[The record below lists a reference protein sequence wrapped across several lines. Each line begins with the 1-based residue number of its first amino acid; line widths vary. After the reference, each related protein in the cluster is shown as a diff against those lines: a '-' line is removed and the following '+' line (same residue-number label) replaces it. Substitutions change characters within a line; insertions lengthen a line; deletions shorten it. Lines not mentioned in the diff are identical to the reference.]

1 MVSGAK
7 LYSKQQHKINSIKDM
22 EEISISKI
30 YKRKKSDRDI
40 FQELMPFKVKEI
52 LLIATYYDAYT
63 IVREGQFSD
72 KIVGEYLQ
80 LNLYAAPR
88 FTSVATNEEA
98 LEALQNRNYDM
109 VILMAGLDKESPLEL
124 SQQIKTVNPDI
135 PVLVLVNNNS
145 DLAYFDRAADK
156 IKNNID
162 RVFVWNGSTK
172 IFMAMTKYI
181 EDKKNLQ
188 PDTKSGDVRVI
199 LLAEDSVKYYSRY
212 LPLLY
217 TSIMTQ
223 TQKVISDEGDID
235 ELHKILK
242 MRGRPKVILV
252 SSYEDAVEVVDK
264 YLENLLCVISD
275 VRFARDGKLDD
286 DSGVDLIRYVQAKN
300 MKIPCLM
307 QSHDTDNA
315 IRAMQVDADFI
326 NKNSDT
332 LALDIY
338 NFIYTK
344 LGFGDFV
351 FRNQSGTRVA
361 VAKSMEEFEE
371 KLKFIPDESLL
382 FHSKRNGI
390 STWLMAR
397 GEINVA
403 KKLRRYQIEDFKSVK
418 DLRKF
423 CLDVFEASRIKQLRG
438 RIIKFRPNI
447 VNSNHYI
454 VRMGRGSLGG
464 KGRGLAFLS
473 NFIENIYFKKL
484 IKDINVSIPKTAIIG
499 VDEYDNFIEKNNL
512 YDQIYL
518 DKNYKKVKE
527 LFLKGDIPEKLG
539 NKLRQYLVEINKPIA
554 VRSSGLFEDSLMQP
568 FAGVYA
574 TYLLPNNDPDIEVRY
589 KQLVTA
595 IKLIYASIFTPE
607 AQSYFSAVDYKIEE
621 EKMAVI
627 IQEVVGQEY
636 NGKYYPNISGVAQ
649 SYNYYPF
656 SYMKPEDGFA
666 VVAIGLG
673 KYVVG
678 GEKTHRFCPE
688 HPKLQLASIEDQMK
702 DSQKYFYAIDL
713 NKEEIDLEKDGE
725 DAVTLKY
732 ELSEAEKDGNLLHCA
747 SVYDFQ
753 NDRLEPDLNLRGP
766 RVVDFGNIL
775 KYNQVPV
782 AHALSV
788 LLNIFKQAMGAPVE
802 IEFAVDLSKG
812 KDGNPTFHL
821 LQIKPLIRQEMSVEI
836 DMSKVNKEKLIL
848 LANKGMGNG
857 KVEHIRD
864 VIYMDLSKFDRTK
877 TEEMAEEM
885 EILNQKMKEQDRQYI
900 LFGPGRWG
908 TRDKFTGIPVLW
920 SQISN
925 AKVIVEQGLEDFPL
939 DASLGS
945 HFFHNVT
952 SMNVGY
958 FSVKSNTDYNFV
970 NMEVLGK
977 QELVEQIHYFKHVR
991 FKEPLEVLMDGK
1003 KQTSVISFK

>member
-1 MVSGAK
+1 
-7 LYSKQQHKINSIKDM
+7 
-22 EEISISKI
+22 
-30 YKRKKSDRDI
+30 
-40 FQELMPFKVKEI
+40 
-52 LLIATYYDAYT
+52 
-63 IVREGQFSD
+63 
-72 KIVGEYLQ
+72 
-80 LNLYAAPR
+80 
-88 FTSVATNEEA
+88 
-98 LEALQNRNYDM
+98 
-109 VILMAGLDKESPLEL
+109 
-124 SQQIKTVNPDI
+124 
-135 PVLVLVNNNS
+135 
-145 DLAYFDRAADK
+145 
-156 IKNNID
+156 
-162 RVFVWNGSTK
+162 
-172 IFMAMTKYI
+172 
-181 EDKKNLQ
+181 
-188 PDTKSGDVRVI
+188 
-199 LLAEDSVKYYSRY
+199 
-212 LPLLY
+212 
-217 TSIMTQ
+217 
-223 TQKVISDEGDID
+223 
-235 ELHKILK
+235 
-242 MRGRPKVILV
+242 
-252 SSYEDAVEVVDK
+252 
-264 YLENLLCVISD
+264 
-275 VRFARDGKLDD
+275 
-286 DSGVDLIRYVQAKN
+286 
-300 MKIPCLM
+300 
-307 QSHDTDNA
+307 
-315 IRAMQVDADFI
+315 
-326 NKNSDT
+326 
-332 LALDIY
+332 
-338 NFIYTK
+338 
-344 LGFGDFV
+344 
-351 FRNQSGTRVA
+351 
-361 VAKSMEEFEE
+361 
-371 KLKFIPDESLL
+371 
-382 FHSKRNGI
+382 
-390 STWLMAR
+390 MAR
-397 GEINVA
+397 GEINIA

-438 RIIKFRPNI
+438 RIIRFRPNI

-454 VRMGRGSLGG
+454 VRLGKGSLGG

-484 IKDINVSIPKTAIIG
+484 IKDINISIPQTAIIG

-512 YDQIYL
+512 YDKIYL
-518 DKNYKKVKE
+518 DKNYKKVKD

-539 NKLRQYLVEINKPIA
+539 SILRQYLEEMTKPLA

-574 TYLLPNNDPDIEVRY
+574 TYLLPNNDPNIEVRY
-589 KQLVTA
+589 QQLVTA

-627 IQEVVGQEY
+627 IQEVVGQQY

-656 SYMKPEDGFA
+656 AYMKPEDGFA

-688 HPKLQLASIEDQMK
+688 HPKLQLASIEDQIK
-702 DSQKYFYAIDL
+702 DSQKYFYAIDMKKK
-713 NKEEIDLEKDGE
+713 NVDLVNDGE
-725 DAVTLKY
+725 DAVTIKY
-732 ELSEAEKDGNLLHCA
+732 ELAEAEKDGNLLHCA

-766 RVVDFGNIL
+766 RVVDFANIL
-775 KYNQVPV
+775 KYNQVPI

-812 KDGNPTFHL
+812 KDFNPTFHL
-821 LQIKPLIRQEMSVEI
+821 LQIKPLIRQEMSVDI
-836 DMSKVNKEKLIL
+836 DLSKIDRNKLVM

-857 KVEHIRD
+857 KVKHIRD
-864 VIYMDLSKFDRTK
+864 VIFMDLSMFDRTK

-885 EILNQKMKEQDRQYI
+885 ELLNQKMKEQDRQYI

-958 FSVKSNTDYNFV
+958 FSIKSNSEYNFV
-970 NMEVLGK
+970 NMEVLEK
-977 QELVEQIHYFKHVR
+977 QELVEHIKYFKHVR
-991 FKEPLEVLMDGK
+991 FKDPLKILMDGR